1 MQTVLG
7 ELAGVPLVFATCAV
21 SGLLLPVPEDV
32 PVLVA
37 GIAAAAGELGAPE
50 AVGAALAGVL
60 VRDVALY
67 AVGRA
72 SGEALLRRPWVV
84 RVIGEHRL
92 DAARALFSTNGPR
105 ATFVGRFFIGFRAPV
120 FVTAGALGVPA
131 RAFLLWD
138 GLGLVVMVPT
148 MFAVG
153 YVFGKPALGGLE
165 WIVDRAWIAVVAA
178 IVVGVAAWAWRRRS
192 RADPEDHAR
201 P

>member
-7 ELAGVPLVFATCAV
+7 ELAGAPLVFATCAV

-37 GIAAAAGELGAPE
+37 GIAASAGEIGAPE

-72 SGEALLRRPWVV
+72 SGEALLRRSWVV
-84 RVIGEHRL
+84 RLIGQERL
-92 DAARALFSTNGPR
+92 DAARALFSARGSR
-105 ATFVGRFFIGFRAPV
+105 AIFVGRFFIGFRAPV

-131 RAFLLWD
+131 RDFLLWD
-138 GLGLVVMVPT
+138 SLGLVLMVPA

-153 YVFGKPALGGLE
+153 FVFGQPALGGLE
-165 WIVDRAWIAVVAA
+165 WIVDRAWIAVAAA
-178 IVVGVAAWAWRRRS
+178 IVVGVGAWAWRRRTAPDD
-192 RADPEDHAR
+192 RGQP
-201 P
+201 